1 MRCFFHFV
9 SCNDS
14 IRDADGL
21 EVADLDQ
28 ALEDAV
34 ETLQSL
40 AREDEEAAATW
51 KDWRL
56 EVCDAAGTVL
66 FSISLDQPASVH

>member
-9 SCNDS
+9 NGHESM
-14 IRDADGL
+14 RDPEGL
-21 EVADLDQ
+21 EVTDVDQ
-28 ALEDAV
+28 ALVNAV

-51 KDWRL
+51 SDWRL
-56 EVCDAAGTVL
+56 DVCDDAGVVL
-66 FSISLDQPASVH
+66 FSISLDQSVMVH

>member
-9 SCNDS
+9 NCQESM
-14 IRDADGL
+14 RDTEGL
-21 EVADLDQ
+21 EVADIDQ

-51 KDWRL
+51 MDWRL

-66 FSISLDQPASVH
+66 FSISLDQPVAVH

>member
-9 SCNDS
+9 NCQESM
-14 IRDADGL
+14 RDTEGL
-21 EVADLDQ
+21 EVADIDQ

-51 KDWRL
+51 TDWRL
-56 EVCDAAGTVL
+56 GE
-66 FSISLDQPASVH
+66 F

>member
-9 SCNDS
+9 NGQESM
-14 IRDADGL
+14 RDPEGL
-21 EVADLDQ
+21 EVADIDQ

-40 AREDEEAAATW
+40 AREDEEAAAIW
-51 KDWRL
+51 SDWSL
-56 EVCDAAGTVL
+56 EVCDEAGTVL
-66 FSISLDQPASVH
+66 FSISLDQAVTVH